1 MKTGL
6 QGHGGRLD
14 CDVFNDYNGAQISTS
29 SMFQP
34 QNFCGTWDRPV
45 QSMGPGITQS
55 DLLVI
60 NKIDL
65 AEMIAADLSIMERN
79 SLKMR
84 GDGPFLFA
92 NAKKGYGIEKIAT
105 YIENAM
111 DGGGSSYT

>member
-1 MKTGL
+1 M
-6 QGHGGRLD
+6 
-14 CDVFNDYNGAQISTS
+14 
-29 SMFQP
+29 
-34 QNFCGTWDRPV
+34 
-45 QSMGPGITQS
+45 
-55 DLLVI
+55 I

-65 AEMIAADLSIMERN
+65 AEMIGADLNIMKKD

-111 DGGGSSYT
+111 DGGGSSSP